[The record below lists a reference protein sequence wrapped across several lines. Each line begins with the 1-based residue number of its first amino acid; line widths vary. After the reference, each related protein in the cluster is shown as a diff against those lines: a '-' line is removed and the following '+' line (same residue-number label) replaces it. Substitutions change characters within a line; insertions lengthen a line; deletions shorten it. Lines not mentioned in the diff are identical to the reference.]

1 MFSAYE
7 IVDDDVP
14 AAFGRFFQ
22 YVGIGLFVI
31 AFALF
36 TEVIVGEPYSA
47 SVLPF
52 SSGDISGEGDRVEQS
67 AYDENSATCVFRKV
81 FIEHQQIVAKIEVG
95 LARFA
100 GRKRGASE
108 MVHVALRYGVYFV
121 SQ

>member
-1 MFSAYE
+1 M
-7 IVDDDVP
+7 
-14 AAFGRFFQ
+14 
-22 YVGIGLFVI
+22 I

-67 AYDENSATCVFRKV
+67 AYDENSATFVFRKV